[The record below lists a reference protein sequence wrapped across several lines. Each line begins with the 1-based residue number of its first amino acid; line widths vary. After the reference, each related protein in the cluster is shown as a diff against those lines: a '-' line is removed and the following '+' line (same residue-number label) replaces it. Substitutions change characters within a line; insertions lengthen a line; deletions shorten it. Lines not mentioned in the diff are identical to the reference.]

1 MQVEDRLASTCT
13 SGEPDWPAQHRSL
26 DDALSRAARGPIVD
40 ARFDKEVWARIR
52 NEETA
57 QQRHTRPPLWLRAL
71 NALAIGVIMVSV
83 VAAFT
88 AAVQIFAR
96 SPGAE
101 LALTEP
107 TAVRFVVVA
116 ASMTGL
122 WLGVRRTPL
131 MRTIA
136 RQWLWGEG

>member
-13 SGEPDWPAQHRSL
+13 SFEPDWRAQHRSL
-26 DDALSRAARGPIVD
+26 DDALSRAVRGPIVD

-52 NEETA
+52 NEQTA
-57 QQRHTRPPLWLRAL
+57 PQRYTRPPLWLRAL
-71 NALAIGVIMVSV
+71 NALAISVIVVSA

-88 AAVQIFAR
+88 AAVQMLGR
-96 SPGAE
+96 SAGAE

-116 ASMTGL
+116 SSVTGL
-122 WLGVRRTPL
+122 WLGVRGTPF
-131 MRTIA
+131 MRAVA
-136 RQWLWGEG
+136 RQWLWGEV